1 MYATITLS
9 ASFPCTPTTCD
20 SKKANESVYHCVPVN
35 CSTADWD
42 YVNCECIDLT
52 DGDFDDHNPSPILL
66 SVGNGPVYELTGPKD
81 GVYFDINADGK
92 PERVGWTLP
101 SEPTGFLVLDRNH
114 NGLIDNGRELF
125 GNFTPV
131 EGDELADT
139 GFQALAFWDDPSALG
154 NGNGWIDPGDAV
166 WPSLQL
172 WIDAN
177 HDGVSQ
183 PDELYPPAAF
193 GISAISTFSHT
204 ERRRDRF
211 GNLFYLRGEFIIQG
225 KNRIAYDVF
234 LSQPIVT
241 ASSAAALKERRKAL
255 AAERGLRNRGKLIG
269 SRNLFSLGR

>member
-1 MYATITLS
+1 M
-9 ASFPCTPTTCD
+9 
-20 SKKANESVYHCVPVN
+20 
-35 CSTADWD
+35 
-42 YVNCECIDLT
+42 
-52 DGDFDDHNPSPILL
+52 
-66 SVGNGPVYELTGPKD
+66 
-81 GVYFDINADGK
+81 
-92 PERVGWTLP
+92 
-101 SEPTGFLVLDRNH
+101 LDRNH

-211 GNLFYLRGEFIIQG
+211 GNLFYLRGVFIIQG
-225 KNRIAYDVF
+225 
-234 LSQPIVT
+234 
-241 ASSAAALKERRKAL
+241 
-255 AAERGLRNRGKLIG
+255 
-269 SRNLFSLGR
+269 